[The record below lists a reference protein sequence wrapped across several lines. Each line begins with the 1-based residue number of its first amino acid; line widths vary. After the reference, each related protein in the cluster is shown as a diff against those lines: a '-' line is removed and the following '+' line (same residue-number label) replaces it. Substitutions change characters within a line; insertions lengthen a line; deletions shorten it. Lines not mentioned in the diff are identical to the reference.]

1 MNARRRLAGLRRDW
15 TRLGEADPL
24 WAVCVDRAKQ
34 GGRWDIGE
42 FLASG
47 RAEIADVMADLDRLG
62 LCARRADAL
71 DFGCGVGRLTAAL
84 TSHFGSVTGVDL
96 APSMLGHARELHAAD
111 PRCRFVQNDR
121 LDLQA
126 FPSESFD
133 LVYSSLV
140 LQHMPT
146 ALAGGYLAEFVRVL
160 RPGGAVV
167 ILVPETHLRT
177 LRGRVYAYAPH
188 RLIGLI
194 QRKAYGY
201 PAPMRMHTLPGSR
214 VRRLVEPHGAQVV
227 ASIPKEAYGGHWR
240 MTEHFIAAGNA
251 RGKRQDGGWTA
262 DAGISYAVDQPSR
275 TSQPQI
281 RTKIR

>member
-1 MNARRRLAGLRRDW
+1 MNARRRLAGLGRDW
-15 TRLGEADPL
+15 TRLGQADPL

-47 RAEIADVMADLDRLG
+47 QAEIADAMADLDRLG
-62 LCARRADAL
+62 MCARRDDAL

-84 TSHFGSVTGVDL
+84 AAHFGSVTGVDIS
-96 APSMLGHARELHAAD
+96 PSMLGHARQLHAAD
-111 PRCRFVQNDR
+111 PRCRFVHNDR
-121 LDLQA
+121 LDLQV

-146 ALAGGYLAEFVRVL
+146 ALASGYLAEFARVV
-160 RPGGAVV
+160 RPGGAIV

-194 QRKAYGY
+194 QRRVYGY

-214 VRRLVEPHGAQVV
+214 VRRLIEPHGARLV

-240 MTEHFIAAGNA
+240 MTAHFMVSGKAAG
-251 RGKRQDGGWTA
+251 KRLEGGPA
-262 DAGISYAVDQPSR
+262 ISSGQPPSGTSR
-275 TSQPQI
+275 PQI
-281 RTKIR
+281 RTNIS

>member
-1 MNARRRLAGLRRDW
+1 MNARRRLAGLRHDW
-15 TRLGEADPL
+15 TRLGQADPL

-47 RAEIADVMADLDRLG
+47 RAEIAAAIADLDRLG
-62 LCARRADAL
+62 LCARRDEAL

-84 TSHFGSVTGVDL
+84 AVHFGSVTGVDIS
-96 APSMLGHARELHAAD
+96 PSMLGHARDLHAAD

-126 FPSESFD
+126 FPSGSFD

-146 ALAGGYLAEFVRVL
+146 ALAGGYLAEFARVL
-160 RPGGAVV
+160 RPGGAIV

-177 LRGRVYAYAPH
+177 LRGRVYTYAPH
-188 RLIGLI
+188 RLIGLV
-194 QRKAYGY
+194 QRRVYGY

-214 VRRLVEPHGAQVV
+214 VRRLIEPHGARLV

-240 MTEHFIAAGNA
+240 MTAHFMVSDNA
-251 RGKRQDGGWTA
+251 QGTRQEGG
-262 DAGISYAVDQPSR
+262 SAVSSGAPPRR
-275 TSQPQI
+275 TSRPQI
-281 RTKIR
+281 RTNIR